1 MHRLPSKG
9 PVPDCLQNFRRE
21 NQNCNEWAFFYDNY
35 PQTYGELKS
44 IIFKQQGGVCA
55 YCEDTV
61 MDKHL
66 QRIEHFHP
74 KSHDDPNHN
83 WAFDWENMLGCCMG
97 GSTDKSD
104 SEIKFDQKNLH
115 CDAHKETCP
124 TATFFK
130 GDLLNPLT
138 MPSVCLF
145 DIDYH
150 TGELK
155 PNEETC
161 AHVTIPAGE
170 NNYDSVFQLV
180 DETIRILNLNCGSL
194 KKKRLCVIKEFERE
208 RKSKRQNPKANKK
221 SVRTAI
227 AQKWFEGRIL
237 SFFTTRRILLGHYA
251 EQFIPKEDRP

>member
-9 PVPDCLQNFRRE
+9 PIPDCLHAFCRKHPDCRD
-21 NQNCNEWAFFYDNY
+21 WDFFYDNY
-35 PQTYGELKS
+35 RQPYGELKNF
-44 IIFKQQGGVCA
+44 IFKQQGGVCA
-55 YCEDTV
+55 YCEDSV
-61 MDKHL
+61 VDNHQ

-74 KSHDDPNHN
+74 KSHNDPTHN
-83 WAFDWENMLGCCMG
+83 WTFDWMNMLGCCMG
-97 GSTDKSD
+97 GSTVKSD
-104 SEIKFDQKNLH
+104 SIKKSDRKLH
-115 CDAHKETCP
+115 CDAHKETCS
-124 TATFFK
+124 TNTFFK

-138 MPSVCLF
+138 MPFECLF
-145 DIDYH
+145 DIDRD

-155 PNEETC
+155 PNKETC

-180 DETIRILNLNCGSL
+180 DETIRILNLNCDSL
-194 KKKRLCVIKEFERE
+194 KKKRLSVIKEFERE

-227 AQKWFEGRIL
+227 AQKWFEGRIP